1 MAEKNLDLHQ
11 KEDQT
16 HKDSKGVVVHIEKW
30 GQDSISKESL
40 QSKPVVKNLSESDK
54 EAYYA
59 GIIDGEGYISYET
72 TRRKKNVK
80 YQIPSISVEMSDLD
94 VVQNIHTFFKCGSV
108 VTIRPRQNHHKFT
121 YRWRARGKAA
131 VNIFFKIYSFLSLRR
146 KNKIDMVL
154 KMYIDN
160 QNHNEKYN
168 KLNKVLEEKCG

>member
-30 GQDSISKESL
+30 GQDPTLKESP
-40 QSKPVVKNLSESDK
+40 QSKSAVKNLSESDK

-59 GIIDGEGYISYET
+59 GIIDGEGCISYET
-72 TRRKKNVK
+72 TKRTKNVK
-80 YQIPSISVEMSDLD
+80 YQIPSMSVEMSDLD
-94 VVQNIHTFFKCGSV
+94 VVQNIHSFFKCGSV
-108 VTIRPRQNHHKFT
+108 FTIKPRQSHHKFT
-121 YRWRARGKAA
+121 YRWRVRGKAA
-131 VNIFFKIYSFLSLRR
+131 INIFFKIYNFLSLRR

-160 QNHNEKYN
+160 QNHNEKYR
-168 KLNKVLEEKCG
+168 KLNKVLEETCG

>member
-1 MAEKNLDLHQ
+1 
-11 KEDQT
+11 
-16 HKDSKGVVVHIEKW
+16 VVVHIEKW
-30 GQDSISKESL
+30 GQDPISKESL
-40 QSKPVVKNLSESDK
+40 QSKSAVKNLSESDK

>member
-1 MAEKNLDLHQ
+1 M
-11 KEDQT
+11 
-16 HKDSKGVVVHIEKW
+16 
-30 GQDSISKESL
+30 
-40 QSKPVVKNLSESDK
+40 VKNLSESDK

-59 GIIDGEGYISYET
+59 GIIDGEGYICYET
-72 TRRKKNVK
+72 TRRTNDKK

-108 VTIRPRQNHHKFT
+108 FTIKPRQSHHKFT

-154 KMYIDN
+154 KMYIEN
-160 QNHNEKYN
+160 QNHNEKYR
-168 KLNKVLEEKCG
+168 KLNKVLEKTNGLV

>member
-30 GQDSISKESL
+30 GQDPISKESL
-40 QSKPVVKNLSESDK
+40 QSKSEVKNLSESDK

-94 VVQNIHTFFKCGSV
+94 VVQNIHSFFKCGSV
-108 VTIRPRQNHHKFT
+108 FTIKPRESHHKYT

-131 VNIFFKIYSFLSLRR
+131 INIFFKIYNFLSLRR

-160 QNHNEKYN
+160 QNHNEKYR

>member
-1 MAEKNLDLHQ
+1 MEEKNSVHPL

-16 HKDSKGVVVHIEKW
+16 HKDSNQVVVRIEKW
-30 GQDSISKESL
+30 VQDQTSKESHL
-40 QSKPVVKNLSESDK
+40 SNCQEKNLSDSDK

-59 GIIDGEGYISYET
+59 GIIDGGGYISYET

-80 YQIPSISVEMSDLD
+80 YQIPAMSVEMSDLD
-94 VVQNIHTFFKCGSV
+94 VVQNIHSFFKCGSV
-108 VTIRPRQNHHKFT
+108 FTIKPRQSHHKTT
-121 YRWRARGKAA
+121 YRWRVRGRAA
-131 VNIFFKIYSFLSLRR
+131 INIFFKIYNFLSLRR

-160 QNHNEKYN
+160 QNENEKYR

>member
-11 KEDQT
+11 REDQT

-30 GQDSISKESL
+30 GQNPISKESL
-40 QSKPVVKNLSESDK
+40 QSKLAEKNLSESDK

-72 TRRKKNVK
+72 TRRTKNVK

-94 VVQNIHTFFKCGSV
+94 VVQNIHSFFKCGSV
-108 VTIRPRQNHHKFT
+108 FTIKPRESHHKYT

-131 VNIFFKIYSFLSLRR
+131 INIFFKIGMRFKIRR
-146 KNKIDMVL
+146 PTGLAV
-154 KMYIDN
+154 
-160 QNHNEKYN
+160 
-168 KLNKVLEEKCG
+168 V